1 MGSWAYGPHWN
12 VIYMLEMAVEGGRG
26 GRGGDYRGR
35 GEKEAQGRGRRS
47 SEGTDRRLTGLETC
61 C

>member
-26 GRGGDYRGR
+26 EDGRG
-35 GEKEAQGRGRRS
+35 
-47 SEGTDRRLTGLETC
+47 L
-61 C
+61 